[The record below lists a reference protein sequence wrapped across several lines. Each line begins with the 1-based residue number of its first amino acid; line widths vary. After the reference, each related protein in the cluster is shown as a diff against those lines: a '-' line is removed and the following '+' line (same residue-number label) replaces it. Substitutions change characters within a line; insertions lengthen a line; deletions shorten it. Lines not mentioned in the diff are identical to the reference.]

1 MDRTLHIFDFD
12 DTLVT
17 SDAEVIVI
25 HANGDM
31 SKLSSGEFA
40 TYSPLKGDK
49 FDFSEFEIYPPG
61 GKTIPTTFR
70 KLKSIIHHVG
80 KDNVVI
86 LTARS
91 AEAPVR
97 KFLSDNGVKGIQ
109 VVAVGSSNP
118 ADKGTFVAGKLELGE
133 YSHVHVYEDNI
144 KNVNAI
150 SNVAKEAGVGF
161 SHTLVISEHI
171 RNNDVTIL
179 RSFVREMIMERIN
192 KTPSAGI
199 ILIRDFPEGERVL
212 GLQIEGQYDLP
223 KGNIE
228 PKESTFDAAIRETSE
243 EAGIT
248 QVTFPYGHVTVQAN
262 HVTLYIGKTCQ
273 DPVILPNPE
282 SGRFEHESAAWL
294 TWDQLKQNVKPY
306 MLHAVI
312 EAQNIIKD
320 FN

>member
-118 ADKGTFVAGKLELGE
+118 ADKGTFVAG
-133 YSHVHVYEDNI
+133 
-144 KNVNAI
+144 
-150 SNVAKEAGVGF
+150 
-161 SHTLVISEHI
+161 
-171 RNNDVTIL
+171 
-179 RSFVREMIMERIN
+179 
-192 KTPSAGI
+192 
-199 ILIRDFPEGERVL
+199 
-212 GLQIEGQYDLP
+212 
-223 KGNIE
+223 
-228 PKESTFDAAIRETSE
+228 
-243 EAGIT
+243 
-248 QVTFPYGHVTVQAN
+248 
-262 HVTLYIGKTCQ
+262 
-273 DPVILPNPE
+273 
-282 SGRFEHESAAWL
+282 
-294 TWDQLKQNVKPY
+294 
-306 MLHAVI
+306 
-312 EAQNIIKD
+312 
-320 FN
+320 